1 MTDRFK
7 EKITI
12 SKEAHYNHY
21 RISIISIWFRIPK
34 IWNTCFL
41 PHSGSK
47 ISLGSQCSICKHW
60 ATGKYLYFWKC
71 SDTED
76 DPFRLFLYTNGF
88 AFQCIPRNNKERIK
102 GLLYETGQETE
113 NIESNNDFSL
123 PVNYSTWNFL
133 PSITLG
139 QHWSLS
145 SYFPCKLSNI

>member
-21 RISIISIWFRIPK
+21 RISVISIWFRIPK
-34 IWNTCFL
+34 IWNASYHIQAQKSALVASAPYASTELLESTYISENAQTQKMTHLDCFYIQMAL
-41 PHSGSK
+41 
-47 ISLGSQCSICKHW
+47 
-60 ATGKYLYFWKC
+60 
-71 SDTED
+71 
-76 DPFRLFLYTNGF
+76 LFNVFPGT
-88 AFQCIPRNNKERIK
+88 IKERIK

-123 PVNYSTWNFL
+123 PLNYSTWNFL

-145 SYFPCKLSNI
+145 SYFSCKLSNI